1 MVAEQTADPM
11 SDIGRAL
18 VTEREKEILSG
29 EADVSDN
36 YRYKVESTVRNRIRQ
51 KLGDDVEFLQE
62 HFEEAYELAVEEV
75 CEDTDGNG

>member
-1 MVAEQTADPM
+1 M

-18 VTEREKEILSG
+18 VTEREKEILAG

-36 YRYKVESTVRNRIRQ
+36 YRYKVESTVRNRIKQ

-62 HFEEAYELAVEEV
+62 HFEEGYELAVGEI
-75 CEDTDGNG
+75 CEDGGDDA